1 MSKIALSRES
11 KRLLIGAAIVL
22 VVIVA
27 VAIVTLSQRPEER
40 TLNIYTYDS
49 LLKWGYDEASGIGT
63 PYEEIYAAVFSAFE
77 QEHGITIQVTE
88 FESTGTMIEQLV
100 REKESPIADVVI
112 GIDNLDILTLKEA
125 NVLEPYTPAT
135 LNNIPTRLVTALD
148 SEHYVVPYDFGLIA
162 LVYDAVALDAENY
175 PELRADFTL
184 ADLTTDKY
192 RSTFVVENPL
202 TSSPGKSFL
211 LWQIGIYEKVLH
223 QPWQDWWQAMK
234 EEDGVFIAP
243 GWTEAFIHVF
253 FEETDDH
260 LVVSYGTDL
269 AYNAFFEYE
278 SNAHI
283 TLSHEQGNTYSWF
296 QVEGLGLINGAQQGK
311 LAKQFIDWFL
321 TEPVQI
327 YFPTNNWMFPANQ
340 YVELPPVF
348 VEHAVHPDD
357 VSLVNTLFT
366 QEEIATNLKV
376 WLQEWQTIVVG

>member
-1 MSKIALSRES
+1 MALSRES
-11 KRLLIGAAIVL
+11 RRLLIGATIVL

-27 VAIVTLSQRPEER
+27 VAIVTLSRRPEER

-63 PYEEIYAAVFSAFE
+63 PYKEIFAAVFSAFE

-112 GIDNLDILTLKEA
+112 GIDNLDIITLKEA
-125 NVLEPYTPAT
+125 NVLKPYTPIT
-135 LNNIPTRLVTALD
+135 LNNIPTRLITALD
-148 SEHYVVPYDFGLIA
+148 PEHYVVPYDFGVIA
-162 LVYDAVALDAENY
+162 LVYDAVALTAESY
-175 PELRADFTL
+175 PELQADLTL
-184 ADLTTDKY
+184 ADLTMDKY
-192 RSTFVVENPL
+192 RSTFVIENPL

-223 QPWQDWWQAMK
+223 QSWQDWWRAMT
-234 EEDGVFIAP
+234 EGDGVFIAS
-243 GWTEAFIHVF
+243 GWTEAFERVF

-269 AYNAFFEYE
+269 AYNAFFEYG

-296 QVEGLGLINGAQQGK
+296 QVEGLGLINGAQHEK
-311 LAKQFIDWFL
+311 FAKQFIDWFL

-327 YFPTNNWMFPANQ
+327 YFPTNNWMYPANQ
-340 YVELPPVF
+340 NVKLPQVF
-348 VEHAVHPDD
+348 VEHAVHPDE
-357 VSLVNTLFT
+357 VSLVNNLFS
-366 QEEIATNLKV
+366 QEEIALNLKD
-376 WLQEWQTIVVG
+376 WLQEWQTIVMG